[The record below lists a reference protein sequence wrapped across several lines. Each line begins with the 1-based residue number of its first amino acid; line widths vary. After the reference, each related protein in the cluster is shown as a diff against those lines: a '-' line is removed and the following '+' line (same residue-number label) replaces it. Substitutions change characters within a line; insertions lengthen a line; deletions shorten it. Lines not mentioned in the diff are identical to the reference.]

1 MRLSNGE
8 VLLRWPLDQHIL
20 TQGWK
25 YNNGNKHNGVD
36 LRTQI
41 GNTSVRPVYAAE
53 DGTVSATQLWDGHTT
68 DERSMQ
74 SYGNMVD
81 IRHADYKKQSLVTRY
96 AHLFK
101 FIVCKGEKV
110 KEGQLIGYSG
120 ATGNVYGAH
129 LHFEVIL
136 GGRRTNPLTWLDDDF
151 TTASKNVYT
160 YGKGEHAVD
169 CPAVAAVSVGGL
181 QTIRAYNLSN
191 AQAMAVFGLAI
202 QLDLLSMRL
211 YSAKFTDAEETHQDI
226 EVGPVTQGDAKAV
239 LDKLAAV
246 GAKGTAQAA

>member
-1 MRLSNGE
+1 M
-8 VLLRWPLDQHIL
+8 
-20 TQGWK
+20 
-25 YNNGNKHNGVD
+25 
-36 LRTQI
+36 
-41 GNTSVRPVYAAE
+41 RPVYAAE

-68 DERSMQ
+68 NERSMQ

-151 TTASKNVYT
+151 TTASSSVYT
-160 YGKGEHAVD
+160 YGKGEHAVER
-169 CPAVAAVSVGGL
+169 PAEDKPAAATL
-181 QTIRAYNLSN
+181 QTICASNLTN
-191 AQAMAVFGLAI
+191 AQAMAVFSLAI
-202 QLDLLSMRL
+202 QLQLVAMRL
-211 YSAKFTDAEETHQDI
+211 YWAEFSDAEMAHQNI
-226 EVGPVTQGDAKAV
+226 EVGPITQGDAKAV
-239 LDKLAAV
+239 LDKLDAV